1 MAYWVGRHECG
12 PAEMILDIDLNGAYV
27 SAFGAIPEIDW
38 YDNARYITTPAKL
51 QEYYSDKSLA
61 ERGHIPNILGLVEFE
76 FPEGELYPCLPGR
89 FESGLGYLSKGI
101 TFCTGI
107 EIDLAV
113 RMGATVKLK
122 EVKYFPFYRH
132 EDHRPVLPFADFLSV
147 LAKERET
154 YEKGTLPNMLLKEIG
169 NSLYGKTAQGIRLQS
184 QRNFYVGSDGEY
196 TKTFLPESAVT
207 TPHYAAACTGIIRA
221 ALATLVSGLSK
232 CPGFRVLSATTDGC
246 MIVAPKRIDTEAL
259 PANDKGKLDVSRVD
273 LLGAYPELKAL
284 ESYPAIKAL
293 VYGRRNMNLSETC
306 IELKHVGDAA
316 DSYKTRVNCISY
328 KGAVQHRAATG
339 ISRENASMLHTYH
352 ADAGIPIQQGKHLPS
367 ARDIMDGVVKDY
379 IDVPTEKRV
388 NTDYDFKRMLR
399 DDGTTYPF
407 ADKTLFA
414 RTRDAAAGIRKV
426 RTVKGETIAGQRA
439 TPDKVL
445 AASAGMR
452 LRSGE
457 TLEDVYR
464 RYVCWA
470 IARREHGWNVLVKD
484 KALAAKLGLDYQ
496 KQFRVL
502 KRRQF
507 EPQRFPYSERFHA
520 VMKEVARKVDL
531 HLTKLMI
538 DVLAS
543 TEGAVM
549 AGEASAN

>member
-1 MAYWVGRHECG
+1 
-12 PAEMILDIDLNGAYV
+12 
-27 SAFGAIPEIDW
+27 
-38 YDNARYITTPAKL
+38 
-51 QEYYSDKSLA
+51 
-61 ERGHIPNILGLVEFE
+61 
-76 FPEGELYPCLPGR
+76 
-89 FESGLGYLSKGI
+89 
-101 TFCTGI
+101 
-107 EIDLAV
+107 
-113 RMGATVKLK
+113 
-122 EVKYFPFYRH
+122 
-132 EDHRPVLPFADFLSV
+132 
-147 LAKERET
+147 
-154 YEKGTLPNMLLKEIG
+154 
-169 NSLYGKTAQGIRLQS
+169 
-184 QRNFYVGSDGEY
+184 
-196 TKTFLPESAVT
+196 
-207 TPHYAAACTGIIRA
+207 
-221 ALATLVSGLSK
+221 
-232 CPGFRVLSATTDGC
+232 VLSATTDGC
-246 MIVAPKRIDTEAL
+246 MIVAPKRIALEAL

-273 LLGAYPELKAL
+273 LLGAYPELKVL

-293 VYGRRNMNLSETC
+293 VYGRRNMNLSETW
-306 IELKHVGDAA
+306 IELKHVGDEA

-339 ISRENASMLHTYH
+339 ISRENASMLDTYH
-352 ADAGIPIQQGKHLPS
+352 ADAGIPTQTGKHLPS

-407 ADKTLFA
+407 ADKTQFA
-414 RTRDAAAGIRKV
+414 RTRDAAAAIRKV
-426 RTVKGETIAGQRA
+426 RTVKGEKIAGQRA
-439 TPDKVL
+439 TPEKVL
-445 AASAGMR
+445 AATAGMR

-484 KALAAKLGLDYQ
+484 KALAEKLGLDYQ

-549 AGEASAN
+549 VGATQA